1 MANKRVRSCN
11 TLAYN
16 GSVHPK
22 KLEKLMQL
30 RELSP
35 FMPKAEEFHP
45 ENMSPQSEGERAS
58 PGTAHTGIGTVGS
71 GATNGS
77 DSSNGYHSNSAQ
89 RRSKRMLPARAVE
102 ILNKWYFEHLSYPYP
117 TEEEKAEIARQ
128 GGLNVS
134 QVTCWFANKRNRSH
148 NTKKVKQQIFEYMAQ
163 KREQEEKGKPP
174 GSEGHVTN
182 GAGHVTSR
190 SPPGGDSVQSSV
202 RVKVEMTL

>member
-35 FMPKAEEFHP
+35 FMPKGEEFHP
-45 ENMSPQSEGERAS
+45 ENMSPHSEGERAS
-58 PGTAHTGIGTVGS
+58 PGTAHPGNGGVGG
-71 GATNGS
+71 GASNGN
-77 DSSNGYHSNSAQ
+77 DAINGYHSKG
-89 RRSKRMLPARAVE
+89 RSKRMLPARAVE
-102 ILNKWYFEHLSYPYP
+102 ILNKWYFDHLSYPYP

-128 GGLNVS
+128 GGLHVS

-163 KREQEEKGKPP
+163 KREQEEKGKLT
-174 GSEGHVTN
+174 GSEGHVTM
-182 GAGHVTSR
+182 R
-190 SPPGGDSVQSSV
+190 SPSGGDSIQSNIK
-202 RVKVEMTL
+202 VKVEMTL